1 MKWDRVRRGVL
12 GLLLVLCGWMALSAV
27 AEARPKV
34 ALVLSGGGAKGAAH
48 LGVLKVLEAEH
59 VPVDIVVGSSMGA
72 YVAGMYAM
80 GYSAD
85 EVIAKTQD
93 LDWSRGYQDKP
104 GREVL
109 SLRKKQQADEF
120 QLQADVG
127 LNNGRLTLPEGV
139 YQGQGLAALLR
150 DATSNLPAQKHFDD
164 LPIPYR
170 AVATDMETF
179 DAVAIDHGNLAQ
191 AMQASMSI
199 PGALRPVELEGR
211 LLADGGIVNN
221 LPVDVAR
228 QMGADVI
235 IAVDISAQLKTRQQ
249 LDSALGM
256 IDQLTTYMTRAGTER
271 QLALL
276 HERDI
281 LLTPEVNSF
290 SVSDFASMRLI
301 QLRGE
306 SAARGMVKRLQAL
319 SLSPAAW
326 RAHLQARLDRRAQLG
341 AQPAYYIDHIEVH
354 NHSRL
359 DEGVI
364 RKLLAVP
371 TGEVQTTD
379 DLEAAVARVNAQ
391 GTLEQVGYQVDARD
405 GRNVLVVDV
414 KEKSW
419 GPNYLDF
426 TLGMEDDFHSRSD
439 YTYGLSYTLTNLTPL
454 GAEWRNEVV
463 LGSQKHFRTE
473 WYAPLD
479 ERLRFYTRTGLDY
492 RSESRPVY
500 LSSSQTLGDIQ
511 VEDGSRYVT
520 LESGSWKVNA
530 DLGWNRRPWSRF
542 ELGVEAATTSLSID
556 GYSGTERINSA
567 GPHLDYLY
575 DTLDSR
581 AFPSHGDYV
590 AARLSGVYAQG
601 GWLLPDGALS
611 SVTNF
616 NLFKAMSPTER
627 QAINLRLSGGS
638 STISQMLPMYLQDLG
653 GLFSLSGMQRYQLN
667 DRYKLFGAFIYRYR
681 LLDNDFGAFR
691 YPVYAGWSLE
701 RGNVWHERKEIN
713 WNDMY
718 TAGSVYLGADTLFG
732 PVYLAYGRASAGEG
746 SFYLFFGNSFGF

>member
-1 MKWDRVRRGVL
+1 MWGDGRFVTW
-12 GLLLVLCGWMALSAV
+12 LLLAVIGYGMLAPV

-48 LGVLKVLEAEH
+48 LGVLKVLEEQH
-59 VPVDIVVGSSMGA
+59 VPVDIVVGTSMGA
-72 YVAGMYAM
+72 YVAGLYAM

-104 GREVL
+104 GREAL

-120 QLQADVG
+120 QLQADIG
-127 LNNGRLTLPEGV
+127 LKEGRLTLPEGV

-150 DATSNLPAQKHFDD
+150 DATSNLPVQRSFDD

-179 DAVAIDHGNLAQ
+179 DAVALDHGNLAQ

-199 PGALRPVELEGR
+199 PGALRPVELDGR

-228 QMGADVI
+228 QMGADII
-235 IAVDISAQLKTRQQ
+235 IAVDISAQLKTRKQ

-256 IDQLTTYMTRAGTER
+256 IDQLTTYMTRSGTQR
-271 QLALL
+271 QLALM

-281 LLTPEVNSF
+281 LLTPEVTSF
-290 SVSDFASMRLI
+290 PVSDFASMRLI

-306 SAARGMVKRLQAL
+306 SAARGMISRLQAL

-341 AQPAYYIDHIEVH
+341 AQPAYYIDHIEIH

-359 DEGVI
+359 DEKVI

-379 DLEAAVARVNAQ
+379 DLEDAMSRVNAQ

-405 GRNVLVVDV
+405 GRNVLVVNV

-454 GAEWRNEVV
+454 GAEWRNEMV

-479 ERLRFYTRTGLDY
+479 QRLRFYTRTGLEY

-500 LSSSQTLGDIQ
+500 LTSGQGIGDLQVDSGSS
-511 VEDGSRYVT
+511 YVN
-520 LESGSWKVNA
+520 LESGAWKVNA
-530 DLGWNRRPWSRF
+530 DLGWNWRTWSRF

-556 GYSGTERINSA
+556 GYSGSERINSA

-581 AFPSHGDYV
+581 SFPSHGDYLS
-590 AARLSGVYAQG
+590 ARLSGVYAQG
-601 GWLLPDGALS
+601 GQWVWPDGDFATVS
-611 SVTNF
+611 EF
-616 NLFKAMSPTER
+616 NLFKAYSPTER
-627 QAINLRLSGGS
+627 QAINLRLSGGT
-638 STISQMLPMYLQDLG
+638 STVTQMLPLYLQDLG

-667 DRYKLFGAFIYRYR
+667 DRYKLSGAFIYRYR

-691 YPVYAGWSLE
+691 YPVYAGWSAE
-701 RGNVWHERKEIN
+701 RGNVWHQRSEIN
-713 WNDMY
+713 WGDMY
-718 TAGSVYLGADTLFG
+718 TAGSVYLGADTFLG
-732 PVYLAYGRASAGEG
+732 PVYLAYGRASSGDE